1 LACRRREGGRHI
13 ERKFG
18 TEVFSECECRLLSG
32 AAAQKLQSG
41 QTLSVGVY
49 FQFREPLRFVVRVV
63 VPCSGVVSCRGFV
76 LKRSCWFLPARY
88 LFSLVCLVEFIVL
101 KRVFCELVGGFFER
115 AVNYTSTWISHA
127 VVSIVSTW
135 QLV

>member
-1 LACRRREGGRHI
+1 VW
-13 ERKFG
+13 
-18 TEVFSECECRLLSG
+18 VFTFNSG
-32 AAAQKLQSG
+32 N
-41 QTLSVGVY
+41 
-49 FQFREPLRFVVRVV
+49 PFV
-63 VPCSGVVSCRGFV
+63 SLFV
-76 LKRSCWFLPARY
+76 LLFLVRAYCPAGVLCSRSCWFLPARY